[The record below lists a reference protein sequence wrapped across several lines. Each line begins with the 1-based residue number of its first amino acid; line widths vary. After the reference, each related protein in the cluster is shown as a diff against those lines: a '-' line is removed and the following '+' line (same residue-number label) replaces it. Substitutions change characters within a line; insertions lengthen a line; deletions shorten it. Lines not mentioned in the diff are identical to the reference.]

1 MSIIIDWT
9 IRVRHESHCPI
20 LPEEISKI
28 EYAISDRL
36 SFYDNA
42 LEAQD
47 FYENIYVNSFSSESH
62 FAQDDMHE
70 VMREIS
76 EMFPEFVFQTEAVF
90 DDHEGTQINYHRGD
104 TESSPGS
111 IVYEPHYSIRF

>member
-9 IRVRHESHCPI
+9 IRVRHESHRPI

-36 SFYDNA
+36 SFYDDA
-42 LEAQD
+42 LETQD
-47 FYENIYVNSFSSESH
+47 FYENIYVNSFYSDSC
-62 FAQDDMHE
+62 FAQDEMHE

-76 EMFPEFVFQTEAVF
+76 EMFPEFVFQTEGVLEN
-90 DDHEGTQINYHRGD
+90 HEGAQINYHRGD
-104 TESSPGS
+104 TESSHGS
-111 IVYEPHYSIRF
+111 IVYEPHCSIRF